1 MPLALTNIYY
11 AAFYGCKS
19 LQYIDLPDEVK
30 YIGGLAFGE
39 CQNIPTIELP
49 KALTVI
55 ASKVFYNCTN
65 LAEVKLSK
73 FTTSIGVQAFYG
85 CANLKELNL
94 PNTIEKI
101 DLGAFE
107 NSGLM
112 ELHSKAT
119 TPPIINKIGYRGKV
133 VVPHRSLSLYREA
146 VGWKDCALE

>member
-1 MPLALTNIYY
+1 M
-11 AAFYGCKS
+11 
-19 LQYIDLPDEVK
+19 
-30 YIGGLAFGE
+30 
-39 CQNIPTIELP
+39 
-49 KALTVI
+49 
-55 ASKVFYNCTN
+55 
-65 LAEVKLSK
+65 
-73 FTTSIGVQAFYG
+73 QAFYG

-133 VVPHRSLSLYREA
+133 VVPHRSLRFIQRSGRVERLVR
-146 VGWKDCALE
+146 LE